1 MGAEEQKQYETARAI
16 DSSDDRPVQE
26 LTKQEMELFR
36 RLCPN
41 CDPTVHE
48 LSNLNHSHGAYAN
61 RIDAELHAR
70 DS

>member
-1 MGAEEQKQYETARAI
+1 
-16 DSSDDRPVQE
+16 
-26 LTKQEMELFR
+26 MELFR

-61 RIDAELHAR
+61 EIDVELLETPDTGDNIEIKKGLIFKDLPALR
-70 DS
+70 R